1 LEQNLLKTFKN
12 ELFISKLKEYQETY
26 KEEELKEMKESIE
39 LLFRMEFEQNYVRTC
54 WKFKKSTKMK
64 KIFRKYF

>member
-54 WKFKKSTKMK
+54 
-64 KIFRKYF
+64 